1 MLAVT
6 TTRTAATGRKARAGT
21 AWEAM
26 RTRPLRIAF
35 SPWPLRAF
43 AYVASGVVV
52 GAFTLAWLPLALL
65 AGAVV
70 LTPLAIQPLAALER
84 RRITLL
90 GGPALSDP
98 HRPPDR
104 PGLVAWLR
112 LRHSEPATWRELAYS
127 VLHGTVLLAF
137 DLVATLLA
145 LSPALVLV
153 LVLKP
158 DDPPASPPGGAA
170 PAGLSEVVAPALLL
184 AAGMII
190 ALFAICYA
198 VVLAAIAHAALAH
211 LLLGPGEE
219 AKARTLTRSRARLI
233 DAFEVERRRI
243 ERDLHDGAQQRLLR
257 LAMTLGM
264 ARLEVRDNPEAAQAL
279 VDQAAEQAKAALA
292 ELRELVRGI
301 HPQILTERGL
311 PAALTE
317 LADSAAIPLTIAV
330 DVPHR
335 LPSTVES
342 AAYFVVAEALTNA
355 VKHAKA
361 HQIRV
366 TGGLDGTTLVVEV
379 RDDGVGG
386 ADPDS
391 GTGLAGLA
399 DRVDALAGSL
409 VLASPPGGPTVLR
422 LELPCSG

>member
-1 MLAVT
+1 VLAVT
-6 TTRTAATGRKARAGT
+6 TTMTAATGEKSSAGT

-26 RTRPLRIAF
+26 RTRPLRIMF

-43 AYVASGVVV
+43 AYLASGVVA
-52 GAFTLAWLPLALL
+52 GALTLAWLPLALL
-65 AGAVV
+65 AGVAV

-90 GGPALSDP
+90 GGPALADP
-98 HRPPDR
+98 HRSPDR

-112 LRHSEPATWRELAYS
+112 LRHSEAATWRELAYS
-127 VLHGTVLLAF
+127 VLHATVLLAF

-145 LSPALVLV
+145 LSPGLVLV
-153 LVLKP
+153 LALQP
-158 DDPPASPPGGAA
+158 GDSPPGDGETA
-170 PAGLSEVVAPALLL
+170 AGLPEIVAPALLL
-184 AAGMII
+184 GFGMIVVLI
-190 ALFAICYA
+190 AICYA
-198 VVLAAIAHAALAH
+198 VVLAAIAHAAVAR
-211 LLLGPGEE
+211 LLLAPGEE
-219 AKARTLTRSRARLI
+219 AKVRTLTRSRARLI

-243 ERDLHDGAQQRLLR
+243 ERDLHDGAQQRLLS

-279 VDQAAEQAKAALA
+279 VDQAADQAKAALA

-317 LADSAAIPLTIAV
+317 LADSAAVPLTIAL

-335 LPSTVES
+335 LPSAVES
-342 AAYFVVAEALTNA
+342 AAYFVVAEALANA

-361 HQIRV
+361 REIRV
-366 TGGLDGTTLVVEV
+366 TGRLDGATLVVEV
-379 RDDGVGG
+379 RDNGVGG
-386 ADPDS
+386 ADPGS

-399 DRVDALAGSL
+399 DRVDALTGTL
-409 VLASPPGGPTVLR
+409 VLSSPPGGPTVLR

>member
-1 MLAVT
+1 MT
-6 TTRTAATGRKARAGT
+6 TTVTAATGAKARAGS

-43 AYVASGVVV
+43 AYLASGVVV
-52 GAFTLAWLPLALL
+52 GVFTLAWLPLAFL
-65 AGAVV
+65 AGVAV

-90 GGPALSDP
+90 GGPALPDP

-112 LRHSEPATWRELAYS
+112 LRHSEAATWRELAYA

-145 LSPALVLV
+145 LSPVLV
-153 LVLKP
+153 LILVLKT
-158 DDPPASPPGGAA
+158 DDPPPSGT
-170 PAGLSEVVAPALLL
+170 PAELSDVAAPALLL
-184 AAGMII
+184 GFAMIV
-190 ALFAICYA
+190 AVFAICYA

-211 LLLGPGEE
+211 LLLAPGEE
-219 AKARTLTRSRARLI
+219 SRIRTLTRSRARLI

-243 ERDLHDGAQQRLLR
+243 ERDLHDGAQQRLLS

-317 LADSAAIPLTIAV
+317 LADSAAIPLTLAI
-330 DVPHR
+330 DVPRR

-355 VKHAKA
+355 VKHAQA
-361 HQIRV
+361 RQIRV
-366 TGGLDGTTLVVEV
+366 TGRLDGTTLVVEV

-386 ADPDS
+386 ADPGS
-391 GTGLAGLA
+391 GTGLTGLA
-399 DRVDALAGSL
+399 DRVDALSGTLTLS
-409 VLASPPGGPTVLR
+409 SPPGGPTVLR